1 MPQEPYIPVFN
12 WAITELT
19 VAERLKTLEPLWRE
33 IGPLIEP
40 GMRVLD
46 ICCGSG
52 AAAFLAAER
61 GATVTA
67 LDSSPLLIEQGRTED
82 AQRNAAVTFVQ
93 ADALDHEFEPGAYDL
108 ALILGNPFVDFPP
121 ERLAGFR
128 DRVHA
133 ALKPRARLVA
143 EYYDGVM
150 SLRKWSQPAERITEK
165 DPEEIA
171 ARYLGY
177 ESERG
182 EFTIELHNRTRD
194 ERSVYRGYVHTI
206 PMLRSWLEP
215 CFALE
220 ASHRLAEW
228 KFLDVFVRR
237 NGGPSAPAASQ

>member
-1 MPQEPYIPVFN
+1 MQEPYIPVFN

-33 IGPLIEP
+33 IRPLIEP

-52 AAAFLAAER
+52 AAAFLAAEA
-61 GATVTA
+61 GAEVTA
-67 LDSSPLLIEQGRTED
+67 LDSSPLLIEQGRAEN
-82 AQRNAAVTFVQ
+82 ARRGAAVTFVQ
-93 ADALDHEFEPGAYDL
+93 ADALAYEFEAGAFDL

-128 DRVHA
+128 DHVHA
-133 ALKPRARLVA
+133 ALRPRARLVA

-150 SLRKWSQPAERITEK
+150 SLRKWSEPAERITEQE
-165 DPEEIA
+165 PEEIA
-171 ARYLGY
+171 ARYHSY

-206 PMLRSWLEP
+206 PMLRLWLEP
-215 CFALE
+215 CFTLE
-220 ASHRLAEW
+220 ASHRLADW
-228 KFLDVFVRR
+228 KFLDVHSRR
-237 NGGPSAPAASQ
+237 SRGT